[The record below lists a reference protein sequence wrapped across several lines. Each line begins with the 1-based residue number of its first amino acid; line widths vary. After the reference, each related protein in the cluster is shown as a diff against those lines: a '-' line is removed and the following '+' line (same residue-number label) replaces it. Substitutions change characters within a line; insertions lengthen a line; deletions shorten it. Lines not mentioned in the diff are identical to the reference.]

1 MEEKILK
8 IKQIKNVFRETLN
21 SIIKNRNK
29 KIEETIKKQD
39 DQKINNIL
47 NNLK

>member
-8 IKQIKNVFRETLN
+8 NKKIKNVFRETLS

-29 KIEETIKKQD
+29 KIEEIIKKQD
-39 DQKINNIL
+39 NQKINNIL

>member
-8 IKQIKNVFRETLN
+8 IKKIKNVFRETLS

-29 KIEETIKKQD
+29 KIEEIIKKQD
-39 DQKINNIL
+39 NQKINNIL